1 MSSLSAMSLTL
12 EKPSDKIKHLFDAC
26 RAIGPQSVS
35 AEWWAV
41 LMTTTLSNKFSNGLG
56 KDPSM
61 EYKSNVRSIEHPFET
76 SPRSTSMSTVTVERE
91 PGLDP
96 ALLHSL
102 PPGRTVSSPVRP
114 GRRSGRCPS
123 PTSRPTGAVKAPV
136 LRQVRSRP
144 RTCEVTGA
152 VPQSSTWR
160 LTDRGITMILVVA
173 TMIAMAALSV
183 IGLTAARV
191 TSERFHPATS
201 IVAQS

>member
-1 MSSLSAMSLTL
+1 MS
-12 EKPSDKIKHLFDAC
+12 P
-26 RAIGPQSVS
+26 
-35 AEWWAV
+35 
-41 LMTTTLSNKFSNGLG
+41 
-56 KDPSM
+56 
-61 EYKSNVRSIEHPFET
+61 
-76 SPRSTSMSTVTVERE
+76 VTVERE
-91 PGLDP
+91 PGLAP

-114 GRRSGRCPS
+114 GRRSGRSPS
-123 PTSRPTGAVKAPV
+123 PTSRPEGAVKAPV

-144 RTCEVTGA
+144 HACEVTGA
-152 VPQSSTWR
+152 VPQSSEWR

-191 TSERFHPATS
+191 TSERFQSATS